1 MGFSRYFEGIE
12 NIEIWPII
20 SLIIFT
26 VFFIVLLYGVF
37 KMDKKYIKKMENMPF
52 DKNNGSDT
60 SLDNK
65 IL

>member
-26 VFFIVLLYGVF
+26 IFFVVLLYGVF
-37 KMDKKYIKKMENMPF
+37 KMDKKYVQKMENMPLE
-52 DKNNGSDT
+52 KNDGTD
-60 SLDNK
+60 SLENK

>member
-20 SLIIFT
+20 SLIIFII
-26 VFFIVLLYGVF
+26 FFVVLLYGVF
-37 KMDKKYIKKMENMPF
+37 KMDKKYVQKMENMPLE
-52 DKNNGSDT
+52 KNDGT
-60 SLDNK
+60 ESLENK

>member
-20 SLIIFT
+20 SLVIFIIFF
-26 VFFIVLLYGVF
+26 VVLLYGVF
-37 KMDKKYIKKMENMPF
+37 KMDKKYVQKMENMPLE
-52 DKNNGSDT
+52 KNDGTD
-60 SLDNK
+60 SLENK